1 MELGSWSHLIGRF
14 FAVLFAGPMT
24 DEECREVESW
34 LDHAGEA
41 EIYWEQPVADQ
52 RHGLEAA
59 RTTAAAR
66 PDRRDLIRAALLHDV
81 GKRRSN
87 LGVTGRS
94 LASLFAKL
102 RLPVRGSWRQYLDHG
117 RLGAEEL
124 AGLGSEQLIVEFTR
138 HHHERRPATIALAD
152 WEVLKSADR

>member
-1 MELGSWSHLIGRF
+1 MEMGSWSHLIGRF
-14 FAVLFAGPMT
+14 FAVLSAGPMT

-34 LDHAGEA
+34 LDHER
-41 EIYWEQPVADQ
+41 EVDIYWDQPVADQ

-59 RTTAAAR
+59 RMIAAAR
-66 PDRRDLIRAALLHDV
+66 PDRRDLIRAALLHDI

-87 LGVTGRS
+87 LGMIGRS

-117 RLGAEEL
+117 SLGATEL
-124 AGLGSEQLIVEFTR
+124 AELGSEKLVVDFTR
-138 HHHERRPATIALAD
+138 HHHGRRPATLPIED
-152 WEVLKSADR
+152 WDMLKSADR

>member
-1 MELGSWSHLIGRF
+1 
-14 FAVLFAGPMT
+14 
-24 DEECREVESW
+24 
-34 LDHAGEA
+34 
-41 EIYWEQPVADQ
+41 
-52 RHGLEAA
+52 LEAA

>member
-14 FAVLFAGPMT
+14 FAVLAAGPMT

-34 LDHAGEA
+34 LDREGEA
-41 EIYWEQPVADQ
+41 DMYWEQPVADQ

-59 RTTAAAR
+59 RATAAAC

-81 GKRRSN
+81 GKRRSK
-87 LGVTGRS
+87 LGVVGRS
-94 LASLFAKL
+94 SASLFAKL

-124 AGLGSEQLIVEFTR
+124 ALLGSGEIIVEFTR
-138 HHHERRPATIALAD
+138 HHHARRPATIAPVD